1 MRKDNQLILL
11 NERSSENYK
20 SNKNIRGE
28 FDNQTKLTHFDG
40 LHLFIKT
47 FAVLQGPP

>member
-1 MRKDNQLILL
+1 MKDQARIINQIKTYG
-11 NERSSENYK
+11 ENLT
-20 SNKNIRGE
+20 
-28 FDNQTKLTHFDG
+28 TKLNSVTRFDG